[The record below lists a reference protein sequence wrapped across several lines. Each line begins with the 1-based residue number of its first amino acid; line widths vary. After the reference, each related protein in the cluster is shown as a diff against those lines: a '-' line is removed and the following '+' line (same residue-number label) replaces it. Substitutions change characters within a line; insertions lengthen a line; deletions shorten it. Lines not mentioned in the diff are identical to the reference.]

1 MSLLADRFWR
11 QALALAALLLF
22 AGGPLHPNPDTT
34 RSFEQSTA
42 AMLGTPSWVP
52 AHALILAAYV
62 AAAVGLSGLA
72 RRATSPA
79 GRAAGWLAVA
89 GALGSAV
96 EMSFH
101 LAAVVDRAA
110 LVSGGPTPILNTHLT
125 LATFVQPLLG
135 FSIAAYAVLETH
147 RRDALG
153 IALLGLGVVGG
164 VLHGLSAPIVVATR
178 DQGFSV
184 LFKAAIL
191 IALWLA
197 LSAVASRRAPSRD
210 REAATARA
218 GATL

>member
-1 MSLLADRFWR
+1 MSAVADRFWR
-11 QALALAALLLF
+11 QALALAALLLLV
-22 AGGPLHPNPDTT
+22 GGALHPNADTT

-42 AMLGTPSWVP
+42 AMLGSATWVP
-52 AHALILAAYV
+52 GHLVWLIANLVGAL
-62 AAAVGLSGLA
+62 GLWGLA
-72 RRATSPA
+72 RRATSTA

-89 GALGSAV
+89 GALASAV
-96 EMSFH
+96 ELTFH
-101 LAAVVDRAA
+101 TAAVVERAA
-110 LVSGGPTPILNTHLT
+110 LQTGGPTPILYIHMT
-125 LATFVQPLLG
+125 LAALVQPLLG

-147 RRDALG
+147 RRDAIGL
-153 IALLGLGVVGG
+153 ALVTLGVVGG
-164 VLHGLSAPIVVATR
+164 VLYGLSAPIVVATR
-178 DQGFSV
+178 DQQFSV